1 MKVPRRARKVNNR
14 SGYSQL
20 MKSQLEKPLSFYVP
34 FDTFESICE
43 LFDLGYSHFILG
55 FPFPFMLHT
64 SIKKEANYSTVLRPN
79 EIVSAPI

>member
-55 FPFPFMLHT
+55 FHSPYVAHLN
-64 SIKKEANYSTVLRPN
+64 KKRSKLQYGSTPQ
-79 EIVSAPI
+79 